1 MVSVSIDQQIMER
14 IRELDEAQKQLVLEF
29 VAHTARQPP
38 TYSARELLSLPPAE
52 RQRLIAAAFEAAAG
66 EDFETFEAYSEED
79 LNA

>member
-14 IRELDEAQKQLVLEF
+14 IRELDEAQKQRVLEF
-29 VAHTARQPP
+29 VAHTAQQPP

-52 RQRLIAAAFEAAAG
+52 RQRLVAAAFEAAVD
-66 EDFETFEAYSEED
+66 EDFETFEAYSEEE